1 MAERGHATDIN
12 AINHRSSIRNLET
25 KFDFLVAE
33 FVA

>member
-1 MAERGHATDIN
+1 MAEGGHATDIN
-12 AINHRSSIRNLET
+12 PIKHLASIRNLET